1 MASKRKAVVE
11 ESPIRQ
17 GIFASGAD
25 AAGLA
30 SRVPGFGRTEEDDR
44 LFALGWPHLVYLVPG
59 DASAKELADGPKF
72 AAKYVF
78 GTGEVKVGVA
88 PRMLRFL
95 RALRA
100 DSNDYSGIQDGG
112 PLTDA
117 EVDALVDFAASEQ
130 FGAMVTYLLEALRS
144 PSEILE
150 KLLKVLEARDPAAWF
165 ETPVAASGGG
175 AIHAAHFLRLR
186 VPQPESARAGER
198 LAALLAKLEAVEGDK
213 PGHAF
218 TMLYLVVIG
227 QDEPANRFAVLQFV
241 GPGAAQRIRDELI
254 PKLATM
260 KPADRA
266 WPDARL
272 IFLGGEPV
280 LLAHVEHHQRFRKE
294 AQRALMSDLARMAHP
309 KAVELTTG

>member
-1 MASKRKAVVE
+1 MASKRRVVVE

-25 AAGLA
+25 AFGLA
-30 SRVPGFGRTEEDDR
+30 SLVQGFGRTEEDDR

-72 AAKYVF
+72 AAKCVF

-100 DSNDYSGIQDGG
+100 DSTDYSGIQEGG

-150 KLLKVLEARDPAAWF
+150 KLLKVLEARDAAAWF
-165 ETPVAASGGG
+165 KHPVDAFGGG
-175 AIHAAHFLRLR
+175 AIHGTHFLRLR
-186 VPQPESARAGER
+186 VPQPESARAGDR
-198 LAALLAKLEAVEGDK
+198 LAALLAKLEAVEGEK
-213 PGHAF
+213 FGHAF
-218 TMLYLVVIG
+218 KMLQRVVRG
-227 QDEPANRFAVLQFV
+227 RPEQVRHLSDLEFL
-241 GPGAAQRIRDELI
+241 GPGDAQRIRDEVL

-260 KPADRA
+260 KPADRE

-280 LLAHVEHHQRFRKE
+280 LLAHVEHHQRFHKE
-294 AQRALMSDLARMAHP
+294 AQRTLMSDLARMAHP
-309 KAVELTTG
+309 KAVALTTG

>member
-1 MASKRKAVVE
+1 MASKRKAAVE

-30 SRVPGFGRTEEDDR
+30 SLVQGFGRTEEDDR

-72 AAKYVF
+72 AAKYPFV
-78 GTGEVKVGVA
+78 TGEVKVGVA

-95 RALRA
+95 RALREN
-100 DSNDYSGIQDGG
+100 STDYSGIQQGG

-117 EVDALVDFAASEQ
+117 EVDALVDFAASENL
-130 FGAMVTYLLEALRS
+130 GAMVTYLLEALRS

-198 LAALLAKLEAVEGDK
+198 LAALLAKLDAVEGDNA
-213 PGHAF
+213 GHASE
-218 TMLYLVVIG
+218 MLERVVRG
-227 QDEPANRFAVLQFV
+227 RPEQVRHLSDLAFV
-241 GPGAAQRIRDELI
+241 GTGDAQYIRDEVL

-260 KPADRA
+260 KPADRE

-280 LLAHVEHHQRFRKE
+280 LLAHVEHHQRFNKD
-294 AQRALMSDLARMAHP
+294 AQRTLLSDLARMAHP
-309 KAVELTTG
+309 KALALTTG

>member
-1 MASKRKAVVE
+1 VVVE

-25 AAGLA
+25 AFGLA
-30 SRVPGFGRTEEDDR
+30 SLVQGFGRTEEDDR

-72 AAKYVF
+72 AAKCVF

-100 DSNDYSGIQDGG
+100 DSTDYSGIQEGG

-150 KLLKVLEARDPAAWF
+150 KLLKVLEARDAAAWF
-165 ETPVAASGGG
+165 KHPVDAFGGG
-175 AIHAAHFLRLR
+175 AIHGTHFLRLR
-186 VPQPESARAGER
+186 VPQPESARAGDR
-198 LAALLAKLEAVEGDK
+198 LAALLAKLDAVEGEK
-213 PGHAF
+213 FGHAF
-218 TMLYLVVIG
+218 KMLQRVVRG
-227 QDEPANRFAVLQFV
+227 RPEQVRHLSDLEFL
-241 GPGAAQRIRDELI
+241 GPGDAQRIRDEVL

-260 KPADRA
+260 KPADRE

-280 LLAHVEHHQRFRKE
+280 LLAHVEHHQRFHKE
-294 AQRALMSDLARMAHP
+294 AQRTLMSDLARMAHP
-309 KAVELTTG
+309 KAVALTTG

>member
-1 MASKRKAVVE
+1 MAGKGKVVE
-11 ESPIRQ
+11 EPPLRQ
-17 GIFASGAD
+17 CIFASGAD

-30 SRVPGFGRTEEDDR
+30 SLVKGFGRTAEDDR

-59 DASAKELADGPKF
+59 DASAQELADGPRF

-100 DSNDYSGIQDGG
+100 DSNDYSGIRDGA

-130 FGAMVTYLLEALRS
+130 FGAMVSYLLEALRS

-165 ETPVAASGGG
+165 EHPVSAFG
-175 AIHAAHFLRLR
+175 AGAVHATHFLRLR

-198 LAALLAKLEAVEGDK
+198 LAALLAKLDAVEGEK
-213 PGHAF
+213 SGHAF
-218 TMLYLVVIG
+218 KMLQRVVSG
-227 QDEPANRFAVLQFV
+227 RPEQVRHLSDLEFL
-241 GPGAAQRIRDELI
+241 GPGDAQRIRDEVL

-260 KPADRA
+260 KPADRE

-280 LLAHVEHHQRFRKE
+280 LLAHVAHHQRFNKD
-294 AQRALMSDLARMAHP
+294 AQRTLMSDLARMAHP
-309 KAVELTTG
+309 KAVALTTR